1 MKLIDRY
8 VGWQLLVTSTLAV
21 TVLSVVLVLGN
32 VFKQLL
38 ELLVKNDTPLELVLS
53 FLGYILPFSL
63 SFTIP
68 WGFLTAVLLVFGK
81 LSAENELIAFRANGV
96 SIPRVCLS
104 ALVLALGCVGICF
117 WINIEVAPRAQAKMK
132 EALYDIAT
140 SNPLAMFGSDKVIDA
155 SSEAA
160 VVGVTKVAKFTA
172 GIDNA
177 IVVGGLETAA
187 RLSLPGAQ
195 VARTVSAKVAEGA
208 DKLARAASGKG
219 AVRKAA
225 ASAKKAAATTQRK
238 LVRKAKTVKTAAS
251 RKAAAPRKAVA
262 ATKAKAVRATRKV
275 RAAVGA

>member
-1 MKLIDRY
+1 MTVQTLSSVTLETIENYRNAAMFAVDAYRAGSLRLIGAVNSGIDNVYSRTGK
-8 VGWQLLVTSTLAV
+8 VAPQLTK
-21 TVLSVVLVLGN
+21 TVAQLRGDLSDII
-32 VFKQLL
+32 
-38 ELLVKNDTPLELVLS
+38 VK
-53 FLGYILPFSL
+53 
-63 SFTIP
+63 
-68 WGFLTAVLLVFGK
+68 
-81 LSAENELIAFRANGV
+81 GV
-96 SIPRVCLS
+96 D
-104 ALVLALGCVGICF
+104 
-117 WINIEVAPRAQAKMK
+117 EVALR
-132 EALYDIAT
+132 
-140 SNPLAMFGSDKVIDA
+140 SDKVIDA

-238 LVRKAKTVKTAAS
+238 LVRKAKTVQTAAS
-251 RKAAAPRKAVA
+251 RKVAAPRKAVA

-275 RAAVGA
+275 TAAVGA